1 MPETQADPLILGL
14 PKGSLEASTYELFR
28 KAGFSISPSSRSY
41 LPRCDDPELSIR
53 LLRAQEM
60 SRYVEL
66 GMLDAG
72 LTGHDWIVEN
82 GSDVHRVCEL
92 NYAKQ
97 GRNPVRWVV
106 AVPEP
111 SSIKTAKDLE
121 GKRIATEAVGIA
133 KQYLADH
140 GVNATVEFSW
150 GATEVK
156 APELVDAIV
165 ELTETG
171 NSLRANNLRIMDT
184 ILESKTQLICS
195 HQAWANDRKRAK
207 LEQIAMLLTGALS
220 AENKVLLKCNVQDD
234 NVGQVVDILPSL
246 HAPTLNSLSESDW
259 HSVETVV
266 EEHVVRDIIPQL
278 KAAGAEGIIEI
289 SLNKII
295 P

>member
-1 MPETQADPLILGL
+1 MPEPKSPLILGL
-14 PKGSLEASTYELFR
+14 PKGSLQDATYELFQ
-28 KAGFSISPSSRSY
+28 KAGFTIKSSSRSY
-41 LPRCDDPELSIR
+41 IPRVDDPELQIR
-53 LLRAQEM
+53 LIRAQEM

-72 LTGHDWIVEN
+72 ITGQDWIVEN
-82 GSDVHRVCEL
+82 GSDVANICEL
-92 NYAKQ
+92 MYAKQ

-106 AVPEP
+106 AVPEDSDIQAP
-111 SSIKTAKDLE
+111 KDLE

-133 KQYLADH
+133 KRYLAQH

-171 NSLRANNLRIMDT
+171 NSLRANNLRILDT
-184 ILESKTQLICS
+184 ILESNTQFI
-195 HQAWANDRKRAK
+195 ANHAAMKDPWKRAK
-207 LEQIAMLLTGALS
+207 IDQIAMLVKGALA
-220 AENKVLLKCNVQDD
+220 AESKVLLKLNVQKA
-234 NVGQVVDILPSL
+234 GLSEVVRILPSL
-246 HAPTLNSLSESDW
+246 HSPTVNNLSDEGW
-259 HSVETVV
+259 FSVETVV
-266 EEHVVRDIIPQL
+266 EESVVREIIPQL
-278 KAAGAEGIIEI
+278 KAAGAGGIIEL

>member
-1 MPETQADPLILGL
+1 MSDPTSPLILGL
-14 PKGSLEASTYELFR
+14 PKGSLQESTYALFK
-28 KAGFSISPSSRSY
+28 KAGFSIRSSSRSY
-41 LPRCDDPELSIR
+41 LPRVDDDGMEIR
-53 LLRAQEM
+53 LIRAQEM

-92 NYAKQ
+92 QYAKQ

-106 AVPEP
+106 AVPEASP
-111 SSIKTAKDLE
+111 IQEPKDLE

-133 KQYLADH
+133 KRWLADH
-140 GVNATVEFSW
+140 GVNAEVEFSW

-171 NSLRANNLRIMDT
+171 NSLRANNLRIMAT
-184 ILESKTQLICS
+184 IMESNTWFICS
-195 HQAWANDRKRAK
+195 HQAWANPVKRAK
-207 LEQIAMLLTGALS
+207 IEQIAMLVNGALA
-220 AENKVLLKCNVQDD
+220 AETKVLLKLNVKEDGLSE
-234 NVGQVVDILPSL
+234 VIRILPSL
-246 HAPTLNSLSESDW
+246 HAPTVSSLSESEW

-266 EEHVVRDIIPQL
+266 EEHVVREIIPQL
-278 KAAGAEGIIEI
+278 KAAGAEGIIEL

>member
-1 MPETQADPLILGL
+1 MTDTPKQLILGL
-14 PKGSLEASTYELFR
+14 PKGSLQESTYALFR
-28 KAGFSISPSSRSY
+28 RAGFHISSSSRSY
-41 LPRCDDPELSIR
+41 IPRVDDEDIQIR
-53 LLRAQEM
+53 LIRAQEM

-82 GSDVHRVCEL
+82 GSDIHRVCEL
-92 NYAKQ
+92 QYAKQ
-97 GRNPVRWVV
+97 GRKPVRWVV
-106 AVPEP
+106 AVPENSAIREP
-111 SSIKTAKDLE
+111 KDLE

-133 KQYLADH
+133 QSWLDKH
-140 GVNATVEFSW
+140 GVNAKVEFSW

-184 ILESKTQLICS
+184 ILESNTQLICS
-195 HQAWANDRKRAK
+195 HAAWADEWKRAK
-207 LEQIAMLLTGALS
+207 IEQISMLVNGALA
-220 AENKVLLKCNVQDD
+220 AESKVLLKLNVQDA
-234 NVGQVVDILPSL
+234 GLHEVVRILPSL
-246 HAPTLNSLSESDW
+246 HAPTVNSLSESDW

-278 KAAGAEGIIEI
+278 KAAGAEGIIEL